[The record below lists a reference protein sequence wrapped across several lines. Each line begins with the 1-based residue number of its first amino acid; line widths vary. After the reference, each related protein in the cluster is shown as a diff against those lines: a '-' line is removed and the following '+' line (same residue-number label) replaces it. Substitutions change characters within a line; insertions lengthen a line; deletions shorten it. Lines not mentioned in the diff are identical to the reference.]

1 MADNIDAYY
10 DDEFKHDL
18 ILVLTS
24 INDNLARIGD
34 LIQQNAEDEC
44 ETEVFKQMYRE
55 RLNAQKYRSCD
66 EELYFFA
73 RYEQCLFFGE
83 PEGRQKQ
90 CYSKPS

>member
-10 DDEFKHDL
+10 GDEFKHDL

-44 ETEVFKQMYRE
+44 ETDGYKQRYRD
-55 RLNAQKYRSCD
+55 RLDAQKYRSCD
-66 EELYFFA
+66 EELYFLA
-73 RYEQCLFFGE
+73 RYEQGLFFGE
-83 PEGRQKQ
+83 PEERQK
-90 CYSKPS
+90 